1 MFKSKY
7 QINISSIR
15 YHLPNRTHFAF
26 ISLVLIALC
35 LRLWELDGRVMHYDE
50 AIHLHYSWK
59 LANLEIFRHSP
70 WMHGPLQIELVALAI
85 NLFGDNDFVAR
96 LPYAI
101 IGSLLVGLPY
111 FLRDQLGRFGSFSI
125 SIMLMLSPSLLYFS
139 RFGRNDIFMA
149 FWTVSLFIL
158 MIRYI
163 YDDKNYYLYLAS
175 AVLALMFCTKETSY
189 LVVFIIGSITLL
201 IGLPDLLTCFWRRS
215 KFKHLTG
222 AAGFFLL
229 ILCLTLPQ
237 WSALSGLLQSS
248 FGLTLINPNDA
259 GIGIAGTPH
268 WGDQFV
274 RLPVLEIAL
283 PVHIVIGSSLCILI
297 TYWNHI
303 RSGSYR
309 NSILSTFL
317 GLVCGVSVIFLGT
330 EPMQYGM
337 EGSVIAHSSM
347 YIFVLVV
354 ATLTGAILICKHLTS
369 YDVSISGILMTA
381 FIIVVYTF
389 LFIGIP
395 DSYLFF
401 SRILPGE
408 IDINIHPGFISLNYL
423 ISFIIITAAV
433 LLSLYLGFNWKQS
446 VWVRC
451 ASIFYFIWVTLYT
464 TVYTNWAGIFTGA
477 WQGLGYWIAQQE
489 VARGN
494 QPWYYYLV
502 GLSTYELLPLL
513 FGIAACIYY
522 IKKADGLG
530 LILVSWSLLTL
541 LAFTIASEKMPWL
554 LVGIVV
560 PLTFLVGK
568 YLDEIYCQINWSKVT
583 RGWPLALFCLI
594 PIQLIGWFYIFY
606 TWVSSYSGYRLI
618 QVAVISS
625 LIITA
630 PILAYLIRLAKPR
643 NGLSLAGLICAIIVL
658 ATSVSGAFRASYIYD
673 DSTVELL
680 AYAQGSH
687 DVREAFQK
695 LENQVFNNHMA
706 TKTVRVDYEL
716 WYPMQWYGRNY
727 EKIRQLQFAC
737 FKSEGDD
744 GWNSSCNK
752 LTDIPN
758 DGAMLLLST
767 HGYRDANMLSGYQ
780 RSKPLNNLL
789 WFPESYRRPHENR
802 QQESMLQELKLD
814 FEFFRSVAFQRDT
827 WVQIINYILFRD
839 LKSSWYSSEFFSYMP
854 RT

>member
-7 QINISSIR
+7 QIKISSIR
-15 YHLPNRTHFAF
+15 YHVPNRTHLAF
-26 ISLVLIALC
+26 IFLVLIALC

-70 WMHGPLQIELVALAI
+70 WMHGPLQIEFVALAI

-96 LPYAI
+96 SLYAI

-111 FLRDQLGRFGSFSI
+111 FLRDQLGRFGALSV

-139 RFGRNDIFMA
+139 RFGRNDILMA

-163 YDDKNYYLYLAS
+163 YHDKNYYLYLAS

-189 LVVFIIGSITLL
+189 LVVFIIGSISLL
-201 IGLPDLLTCFWRRS
+201 IALPDLLPCFWRRG

-222 AAGFFLL
+222 SAGFFLL
-229 ILCLTLPQ
+229 ILFLTLPQ
-237 WSALSGLLQSS
+237 WSALSGLLQGI

-259 GIGIAGTPH
+259 GIGLAGTPH

-274 RLPVLEIAL
+274 SFPVLEIAQSIQ
-283 PVHIVIGSSLCILI
+283 IVIGTSLFILV
-297 TYWNHI
+297 TYLNHI
-303 RSGSYR
+303 RSRSYR
-309 NSILSTFL
+309 NGILTTFL
-317 GLVCGVSVIFLGT
+317 GLGFGASAVFIGT
-330 EPMQYGM
+330 EPMSYGM
-337 EGSVIAHSSM
+337 QGTVIANSPM
-347 YIFVLVV
+347 YILGLVI
-354 ATLTGAILICKHLTS
+354 ATLTGAILICKHLLS
-369 YDVSISGILMTA
+369 YDVSISGIITTA
-381 FIIVVYTF
+381 FITLVYTL
-389 LFIGIP
+389 LFTNIP
-395 DSYLFF
+395 DADSFLTRVIP
-401 SRILPGE
+401 SE
-408 IDINIHPGFISLNYL
+408 IDIDIHPGFIALNYL
-423 ISFIIITAAV
+423 VSLIIIATAV
-433 LLSLYLGFNWKQS
+433 SLSIYLGFKWKQG

-451 ASIFYFIWVTLYT
+451 ASIFYFIWITLYT
-464 TVYTNWAGIFTGA
+464 TVYTNWAGIFTGG

-489 VARGN
+489 VAWGN

-522 IKKADGLG
+522 IKKADPLG

-554 LVGIVV
+554 LVGVVV
-560 PLTFLVGK
+560 PLIFLVGK
-568 YLDEIYCQINWSKVT
+568 YLDDLYCQINWSKVA

-606 TWVSSYSGYRLI
+606 TWISSDSGFALI
-618 QVAVISS
+618 QVALISS
-625 LIITA
+625 LIITV
-630 PILAYLIRLAKPR
+630 PILAYLIRIAKPR
-643 NGLSLAGLICAIIVL
+643 NGFALVGLICAIMVL
-658 ATSVSGAFRASYIYD
+658 ATSVFGAFRASYIFD

-687 DVREAFQK
+687 DVREAYQE
-695 LENQVFNNHMA
+695 LENQVLSNDMA
-706 TKTVRVDYEL
+706 PKTVRVDYEL

-727 EKIRQLQFAC
+727 EKMKQLQFAC

-744 GWNSSCNK
+744 GWNSSCNE
-752 LTDIPN
+752 LTDMPN
-758 DGAMLLLST
+758 DGAILLLST
-767 HGYRDANMLSGYQ
+767 HGYRDANMLSDYQ

-802 QQESMLQELKLD
+802 QQENILQELKLD
-814 FEFFRSVAFQRDT
+814 FEFFKSVAFQRDT
-827 WVQIINYILFRD
+827 WKQAINYILFRD
-839 LKSSWYSSEFFSYMP
+839 IESSWYSSEFFSYMP